1 MEDSPLSR
9 RALLWGAAGA
19 AGTALAAVGLPR
31 LMGPEEKVKAALPSP
46 VRSPVRK
53 APVAAGPPAARRTDP
68 SVDYAPAVWIEASDS
83 NYTPSDR
90 PEAYPIEYV
99 VIHLTTDIL
108 PIMFAKFKDPT
119 ERVSAHYVI
128 SATGRRIAQCV
139 RDRDV
144 AWHSGSVW
152 YNYRS
157 IGIEHEGWTD
167 QPVYTDEMYE
177 ASAVLT
183 ATICAKYDVPVDRD
197 HILGHVEVPLSTHD
211 DPGTAWNWN
220 KYMKLVETAR
230 RRIRT

>member
-1 MEDSPLSR
+1 MEDSRLSR
-9 RALLWGAAGA
+9 RGLLWGAAGV
-19 AGTALAAVGLPR
+19 AGATVASGALSQLVR
-31 LMGPEEKVKAALPSP
+31 PEEKAKAALPIAK
-46 VRSPVRK
+46 RRT
-53 APVAAGPPAARRTDP
+53 PVAAGPPAALRTDH
-68 SVDYAPAVWIEASDS
+68 SVDYAPAVWVEASES
-83 NYTPSDR
+83 NYTSSER

-108 PIMFAKFKDPT
+108 PIMLTKFKDPA

-128 SATGRRIAQCV
+128 SSTGTRIAQCV
-139 RDRDV
+139 RERDV

-167 QPVYTDEMYE
+167 QPVYSDEMYE

-211 DPGTAWNWN
+211 DPGTAWNWD
-220 KYMKLVETAR
+220 KYMQLVETAR
-230 RRIRT
+230 PRIRT

>member
-9 RALLWGAAGA
+9 RRLLWGAAGA

-31 LMGPEEKVKAALPSP
+31 LMGSEEKAKAALP
-46 VRSPVRK
+46 RPVRK
-53 APVAAGPPAARRTDP
+53 APVAAAGPPATLRTDP
-68 SVDYAPAVWIEASDS
+68 SVDYAPAVWVEASES
-83 NYTPSDR
+83 NYTASER
-90 PEAYPIEYV
+90 PDAYPIEYV

-108 PIMFAKFKDPT
+108 PVMFAKFKDPA
-119 ERVSAHYVI
+119 ERVSAHYMI
-128 SATGRRIAQCV
+128 SATGTRIAQCV
-139 RDRDV
+139 RERDV

-152 YNYRS
+152 YNHRS

-167 QPVYTDEMYE
+167 QPVYTDKMYE
-177 ASAVLT
+177 VSAVLT
-183 ATICAKYDVPVDRD
+183 ATICKKYDVPVDRE

-211 DPGTAWNWN
+211 DPGNAWNWD